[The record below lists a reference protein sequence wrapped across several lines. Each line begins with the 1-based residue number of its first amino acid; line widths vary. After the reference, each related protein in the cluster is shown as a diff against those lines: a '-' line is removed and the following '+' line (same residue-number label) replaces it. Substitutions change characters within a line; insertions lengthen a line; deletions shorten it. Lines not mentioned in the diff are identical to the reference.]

1 MAVKLSWLFDRT
13 CRPDGA
19 CGNWHSQFYKHY
31 LVSICLDFD
40 TGFDGF
46 DTSWFRYVTSF
57 LLNPSHFVP
66 SLLNPAPLRTQ
77 PKSFRATQ
85 GFDTPSG
92 FRYASYST
100 QASTRRPSR
109 TQPKQRTDQT
119 WLSSPLFVYLVSLLN
134 QCPP

>member
-66 SLLNPAPLRTQ
+66 RLLNPAPLRTQ

-85 GFDTPSG
+85 SK
-92 FRYASYST
+92 R
-100 QASTRRPSR
+100 
-109 TQPKQRTDQT
+109 
-119 WLSSPLFVYLVSLLN
+119 LLN
-134 QCPP
+134 PSLWSGVDSVKLIRRTMCSIPFSSGTVLRLELFLFKYSF